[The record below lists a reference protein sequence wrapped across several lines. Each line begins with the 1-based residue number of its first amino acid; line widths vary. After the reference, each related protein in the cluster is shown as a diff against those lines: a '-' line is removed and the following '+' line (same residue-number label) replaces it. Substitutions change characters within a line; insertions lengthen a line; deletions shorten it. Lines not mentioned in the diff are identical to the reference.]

1 MLNEF
6 NLTTTNMKHLKIDTI
21 IRGCETLDNVV
32 FQKSLNN
39 FFMDLTRELLFS
51 DNVDPAEDFY
61 FEIDNYYNSFNMN
74 TDWTIGLTDG
84 IYLHVTANIYAGN
97 IGEED
102 REVGI
107 EIEELV
113 LHTQDGSEINID
125 LSNEADEDNWDIPKY
140 ILENITL

>member
-1 MLNEF
+1 
-6 NLTTTNMKHLKIDTI
+6 MKHLKIDTI
-21 IRGCETLDNVV
+21 INGCGTLDNVL
-32 FQKSLNN
+32 FQKGLNN

-61 FEIDNYYNSFNMN
+61 FELHDYYNSFSMD

-97 IGEED
+97 IEEED
-102 REVGI
+102 REAGI
-107 EIEELV
+107 EIEKIV

-125 LSNEADEDNWDIPKY
+125 LSNGADEDNWDIANY
-140 ILENITL
+140 ILENITI